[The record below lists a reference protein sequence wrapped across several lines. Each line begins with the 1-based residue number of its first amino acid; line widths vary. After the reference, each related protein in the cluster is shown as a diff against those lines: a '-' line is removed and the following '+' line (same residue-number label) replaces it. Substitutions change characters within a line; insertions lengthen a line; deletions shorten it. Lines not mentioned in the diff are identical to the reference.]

1 MRGTIDRLA
10 PEGGFGFIVA
20 DGEEFFFHRN
30 GLNGV
35 DFDEL
40 APGSDVEF
48 EIATNT
54 EGDEPGEHRRAVNVH
69 LGPNEMPAEGFED
82 LPDQK
87 IA

>member
-20 DGEEFFFHRN
+20 DAEEFFFHRS

-40 APGSDVEF
+40 APGSHVEF
-48 EIATNT
+48 EIASNT
-54 EGDEPGEHRRAVNVH
+54 EGDQPGEHRRAVNLH
-69 LGPNEMPAEGFED
+69 LAPNEMPSSDFEQ